1 MSNRVSTNRVS
12 TNRMSSSRESS
23 NRVSMAE
30 LNKRANAI
38 INEVVETG
46 DSVTVYKHGR
56 AVAEISSIDEKKI
69 GEDAIDYL
77 LNNPPLSVT
86 TPIDEVIAEG
96 RNRGL

>member
-1 MSNRVSTNRVS
+1 M
-12 TNRMSSSRESS
+12 S

-38 INEVVETG
+38 INEVVESG
-46 DSVTVYKHGR
+46 ESVTVYKHGK
-56 AVAEISSIDEKKI
+56 AVAEIVSIDENKVR
-69 GEDAIDYL
+69 EDAIEYL
-77 LNNPPLSVT
+77 LNNPPLKVK